1 MKRLL
6 FLVMALLP
14 LAITH
19 AQSAY
24 KGTLLNE
31 KGEPIFGANV
41 IQLTLPDSTMVKGAI
56 SDDKGHFELP
66 DNAQGK
72 PSVIKITHLEYKEKV
87 LTPSSNDLGTI
98 SLQKSVNE
106 LGEVVVSATKPF
118 MKQQGTLI
126 TTDIAAS
133 TLKNFPQVSMIID
146 FLPGVNKS
154 AFGGIEVFGK
164 KNPIIYINNRKLRS
178 NVELMQLSP
187 QEVESI
193 DIETQPGAE
202 YDNSVGAIIRIKLKK
217 KQGDGLS
224 GIVGIQSDFKNGI
237 RAHIATSLNY
247 RVRNTDFFLML
258 QPETKNEIWSE
269 NFQELN
275 VKTQSQQWQVNSK
288 NTQKDNSKNLFSKF
302 GFNHEFSN
310 KHSIGASA
318 QIYINPMSGHTFADQ
333 ENETYQGATLIGKNK
348 NHYDRFNQNKSLTTN
363 MYYEGKLSNKLKLQ
377 TDLDYQGMRS
387 DHTSDILEKNLLTPA
402 ERNVNTHSEAQ
413 SNWWGLKTTF
423 TQKVGKNGG
432 LSYGFEGSTLSRN
445 EDYRDNVLST
455 SKVENKELKSAVFTS
470 YAFPWNKINFK
481 AGLRYEYTDFDYF
494 ENGQK
499 REVQS
504 RSYRNVLPNISVS
517 FPWDKTQWSFSY
529 IKRIRR
535 PAFYELSDYSA
546 YSSSFLYNRGNP
558 NIVPTLTDEFS
569 WLTTYK
575 DYSLS
580 AEYSIAKDGIFTDYQ
595 LYALN
600 PNVVE
605 KTLRNFDTYQT
616 LKLVLSA
623 QHTIWKRWRPKTSLT
638 FIKQFGDGVFENNNP
653 VLLAGIDSQI
663 LFSQKWI
670 GLLNMKYHTKGTFGG
685 NDYNYKP
692 SAYVDFIILGTFP
705 KQSLQLYTGVTDIF
719 NSAKIFGET
728 RTALVTNKNYIT
740 NPNGRTFI
748 VALAYRFNSTQNKY
762 KGQGGNEEEK
772 NRM

>member
-6 FLVMALLP
+6 FLVMVLLP

-87 LTPSSNDLGTI
+87 LTPSLGDLGTI

-288 NTQKDNSKNLFSKF
+288 NIQKDNSKNLFSKF

-310 KHSIGASA
+310 KHFIGASA

-333 ENETYQGATLIGKNK
+333 ENETYRGASLIGKNK

-363 MYYEGKLSNKLKLQ
+363 MYYEGKLSEKLKLQ

-623 QHTIWKRWRPKTSLT
+623 QYTIWKRWRPKTSLT
-638 FIKQFGDGVFENNNP
+638 FIKQFGDGVFENNAP

-705 KQSLQLYTGVTDIF
+705 KQSLQLYTGVTDVF

>member
-164 KNPIIYINNRKLRS
+164 KNPIIYVNNRKLRS
-178 NVELMQLSP
+178 YVELMQLSP

-247 RVRNTDFFLML
+247 RVRNTDFFLTL

-348 NHYDRFNQNKSLTTN
+348 NYYDRFNQNKSLTTN
-363 MYYEGKLSNKLKLQ
+363 MYYEGKLSDKLKLQ

-387 DHTSDILEKNLLTPA
+387 DHTS
-402 ERNVNTHSEAQ
+402 
-413 SNWWGLKTTF
+413 
-423 TQKVGKNGG
+423 
-432 LSYGFEGSTLSRN
+432 
-445 EDYRDNVLST
+445 
-455 SKVENKELKSAVFTS
+455 
-470 YAFPWNKINFK
+470 
-481 AGLRYEYTDFDYF
+481 
-494 ENGQK
+494 
-499 REVQS
+499 
-504 RSYRNVLPNISVS
+504 
-517 FPWDKTQWSFSY
+517 
-529 IKRIRR
+529 
-535 PAFYELSDYSA
+535 
-546 YSSSFLYNRGNP
+546 
-558 NIVPTLTDEFS
+558 
-569 WLTTYK
+569 
-575 DYSLS
+575 
-580 AEYSIAKDGIFTDYQ
+580 IF
-595 LYALN
+595 
-600 PNVVE
+600 
-605 KTLRNFDTYQT
+605 
-616 LKLVLSA
+616 
-623 QHTIWKRWRPKTSLT
+623 
-638 FIKQFGDGVFENNNP
+638 
-653 VLLAGIDSQI
+653 
-663 LFSQKWI
+663 
-670 GLLNMKYHTKGTFGG
+670 
-685 NDYNYKP
+685 
-692 SAYVDFIILGTFP
+692 
-705 KQSLQLYTGVTDIF
+705 
-719 NSAKIFGET
+719 
-728 RTALVTNKNYIT
+728 
-740 NPNGRTFI
+740 
-748 VALAYRFNSTQNKY
+748 
-762 KGQGGNEEEK
+762 
-772 NRM
+772 